1 MRHAYPTEKPLNTQ
15 NLILHSLRESE
26 KISENLEKNAIIL
39 RPDMSGLGTFSYKK
53 ADEIIARG
61 YEEAKKILQK

>member
-1 MRHAYPTEKPLNTQ
+1 MRQNYPSEVPLNTQ
-15 NLILHSLRESE
+15 NLILHSLYESE

-39 RPDMSGLGTFSYKK
+39 RPNMIGLGTFSYKK

-61 YEEAKKILQK
+61 YEEAKKKLQK